1 MAEKKKWAIL
11 FAGIAGILSA
21 WGYWGGGTAAGLLPE
36 KNKNIEVSSTR
47 GEASDGFSEGRTDG
61 GSRKVYD
68 AALHRREGPMKDP
81 FHAAGIEAVAAETAA
96 SAAGKTHAAPLGN
109 TAPSEKTDSESIK
122 QTPLLPELKGIIHF
136 GEEKRAIAEL
146 GGVVKTLK
154 EGEQIGIWTVSSIRE
169 KTVSFSSASGTLEV
183 SAR

>member
-1 MAEKKKWAIL
+1 
-11 FAGIAGILSA
+11 
-21 WGYWGGGTAAGLLPE
+21 
-36 KNKNIEVSSTR
+36 
-47 GEASDGFSEGRTDG
+47 
-61 GSRKVYD
+61 
-68 AALHRREGPMKDP
+68 MKDP
-81 FHAAGIEAVAAETAA
+81 FHVAGIEAVAAEAA

-109 TAPSEKTDSESIK
+109 TAPSVKTDSESIK
-122 QTPLLPELKGIIHF
+122 QTPLLPELKGIIYF

>member
-1 MAEKKKWAIL
+1 MAVKNKWAIL
-11 FAGIAGILSA
+11 FAGIAGILSV

-36 KNKNIEVSSTR
+36 KNKNIEVSSAS
-47 GEASDGFSEGRTDG
+47 GEASDGFSEGRMDG

-68 AALHRREGPMKDP
+68 AALYRREGPMKDP
-81 FHAAGIEAVAAETAA
+81 FHVAGIEAVAAEAA

-109 TAPSEKTDSESIK
+109 TAPSVKTDSESIK
-122 QTPLLPELKGIIHF
+122 QTPLLQELKGIIHF

>member
-1 MAEKKKWAIL
+1 MAVKKKWAIL

-109 TAPSEKTDSESIK
+109 TAPSVKTDSESIK

>member
-1 MAEKKKWAIL
+1 
-11 FAGIAGILSA
+11 
-21 WGYWGGGTAAGLLPE
+21 
-36 KNKNIEVSSTR
+36 V
-47 GEASDGFSEGRTDG
+47 
-61 GSRKVYD
+61 
-68 AALHRREGPMKDP
+68 
-81 FHAAGIEAVAAETAA
+81 
-96 SAAGKTHAAPLGN
+96 
-109 TAPSEKTDSESIK
+109 KTDSESIK
-122 QTPLLPELKGIIHF
+122 QTPLLPELKGIIYF

>member
-1 MAEKKKWAIL
+1 MAVKNKWAIL
-11 FAGIAGILSA
+11 FAGIAGILSV

-36 KNKNIEVSSTR
+36 KNKNIEVSSAS
-47 GEASDGFSEGRTDG
+47 GEASDGFSE

-81 FHAAGIEAVAAETAA
+81 FHVAGIEAVAAEAS

-109 TAPSEKTDSESIK
+109 TAPSVKTDSESIK
-122 QTPLLPELKGIIHF
+122 QTPLLPELKGIIHL